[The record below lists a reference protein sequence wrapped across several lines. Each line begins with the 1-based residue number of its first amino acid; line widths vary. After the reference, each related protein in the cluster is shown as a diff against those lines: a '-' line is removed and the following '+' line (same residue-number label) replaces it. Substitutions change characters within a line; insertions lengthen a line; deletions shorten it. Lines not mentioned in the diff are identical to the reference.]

1 MATRC
6 FVEKDSR
13 RHVFFRPGQ
22 LCPLEDLRS
31 SNPAFIHS
39 CGSFHPRTTTR
50 SSFDGPPG
58 MLLSPPSFDMRSAI
72 DPRTSPCVLACSAS
86 DSLPREAAH
95 VAKLLQA
102 MDVMAL
108 DASGIQFVKIVGSQV
123 FILLFIANDVV
134 DADK

>member
-95 VAKLLQA
+95 VAELFQTGDMVTLNTSLVLLIK
-102 MDVMAL
+102 VT
-108 DASGIQFVKIVGSQV
+108 SSQV
-123 FILLFIANDVV
+123 GIGFLGT
-134 DADK
+134 

>member
-95 VAKLLQA
+95 IAELFETVD
-102 MDVMAL
+102 MVTL
-108 DASGIQFVKIVGSQV
+108 DACPILLVKVIGSQV
-123 FILLFIANDVV
+123 GIGFLGT
-134 DADK
+134 